1 MLTKRELIVLNEII
15 RLYTETGQPVGSK
28 TLMAALPMHVSSAT
42 IRNDM
47 AALENVGLIMKTHSS
62 SGRVPSAA
70 GYRYYLDHMLT
81 PAVIPDGDLQTI
93 QNSFAGDNYQRIDDI
108 VEQSARIL
116 SNLTNYTAVT
126 LGPEVSALTLE
137 GFRVVSLGGRQIMAI
152 IVSSDGSVQN
162 QVFSLPEGVAAG
174 DVERAIKIVNDEL
187 VGKTLPEVAR
197 MLQSEVPAM
206 LMRELTTPDGFLDM
220 FGGVLKQAVTERF
233 YVGGR
238 LNLMDYFGN
247 DDIADLKDVM
257 RIIDHNDRLTQL
269 IGGTNDAPIS
279 VRLGSEMPDDALKNL
294 SVITAHYA
302 VGDHGQG
309 TIALIG
315 PTSMPY
321 SKMIGLLD
329 AFRTELANRLL
340 NYYNHMQ

>member
-1 MLTKRELIVLNEII
+1 
-15 RLYTETGQPVGSK
+15 
-28 TLMAALPMHVSSAT
+28 
-42 IRNDM
+42 
-47 AALENVGLIMKTHSS
+47 MKTHSS

-81 PAVIPDGDLQTI
+81 PAAIPDADLQTI
-93 QNSFAGDNYQRIDDI
+93 QQSFGTNYHRIDDI

-116 SNLTNYTAVT
+116 SNLTSYTAIT

-137 GFRVVSLGGRQIMAI
+137 GFRIVPLGGRQVMAI

-162 QVFSLPEGVAAG
+162 QVFNLPEGVESE
-174 DVERAIKIVNDEL
+174 DVESAIRIVNDQL
-187 VGKTLPEVAR
+187 VGLSLPEVAQH
-197 MLQSEVPAM
+197 LQTDVPAM
-206 LMRELTTPDGFLDM
+206 LMRHLTTPDGFLDM
-220 FGGVLKQAVTERF
+220 FGDVLKQAVTERF

-238 LNLMDYFGN
+238 LNLMDYFG
-247 DDIADLKDVM
+247 ADNIGELKDFM
-257 RIIDHNDRLTQL
+257 HIIDHTDDINKLLTVD
-269 IGGTNDAPIS
+269 TDHPIS
-279 VRLGSEMPDDALKNL
+279 VRLGSEMPDDSLKNL
-294 SVITAHYA
+294 SVITARYA

-329 AFRTELANRLL
+329 AFRGELAKRLM

>member
-1 MLTKRELIVLNEII
+1 MLTKRELMVLNEII
-15 RLYTETGQPVGSK
+15 RSYTETGQPVGSK
-28 TLMAALPMHVSSAT
+28 SLQTTLPMHVSSAT

-47 AALENVGLIMKTHSS
+47 AALENAGLIMKTHSS

-81 PAVIPDGDLQTI
+81 PARVPEADLQTI
-93 QNSFAGDNYQRIDDI
+93 QKSFGDDNYHRIDDI

-116 SNLTNYTAVT
+116 SNLTSYTAIT

-137 GFRVVSLGGRQIMAI
+137 GFRIVPLGGRQVMAI

-162 QVFSLPEGVAAG
+162 QVFTLPDGVKG
-174 DVERAIKIVNDEL
+174 EDVESAIRIVNDQL
-187 VGKTLPEVAR
+187 VGMSLPEVAQH
-197 MLQSEVPAM
+197 LQTDVPAM
-206 LMRELTTPDGFLDM
+206 LMRHLTTPDGFLNM
-220 FGGVLKQAVTERF
+220 FGDVLKQAVTERF

-238 LNLMDYFGN
+238 LNLMDYF
-247 DDIADLKDVM
+247 DADNIGELKDVM
-257 RIIDHNDRLTQL
+257 RIIDHSDELNRLLSADEQ
-269 IGGTNDAPIS
+269 NPIS
-279 VRLGSEMPDDALKNL
+279 VRLGSELSDESLKNL
-294 SVITAHYA
+294 SVITARYA
-302 VGDHGQG
+302 VGEHGQG

-329 AFRTELANRLL
+329 AFRGELAKRLMD
-340 NYYNHMQ
+340 YYNHMQ

>member
-1 MLTKRELIVLNEII
+1 MLTKRELMVLNEII
-15 RLYTETGQPVGSK
+15 RSYTETGQPVGSK
-28 TLMAALPMHVSSAT
+28 SLLATLPMHVSSAT

-47 AALENVGLIMKTHSS
+47 AALEDAGLITKTHSS
-62 SGRVPSAA
+62 SGRIPSAS

-81 PAVIPDGDLQTI
+81 PAALPQADLQTI
-93 QNSFAGDNYQRIDDI
+93 QNSFGDNYHRIDDI

-116 SNLTNYTAVT
+116 SNLTSYTAIT

-137 GFRVVSLGGRQIMAI
+137 GFRIVPLGGRQVMAI
-152 IVSSDGSVQN
+152 IVSSDGSVEN
-162 QVFSLPEGVAAG
+162 QVFNLPEGVSSD
-174 DVERAIKIVNDEL
+174 DVERAIRIVNDQL
-187 VGKTLPEVAR
+187 VGLSLPEVAQK
-197 MLQSEVPAM
+197 LQTEVPAM
-206 LMRELTTPDGFLDM
+206 LMRQFTTPDGFLDI
-220 FGGVLKQAVTERF
+220 FGSVLKQAVTERF

-238 LNLMDYFGN
+238 LNLMDYFGPDN
-247 DDIADLKDVM
+247 IGELKDVM
-257 RIIDHNDRLTQL
+257 RIMNHTDDLNRLLSDDSDH
-269 IGGTNDAPIS
+269 PIS
-279 VRLGSEMPDDALKNL
+279 VRLGSEMSDDSLRNL
-294 SVITAHYA
+294 SVITARYA

-329 AFRTELANRLL
+329 AFRGELAKRLM